1 MKGRSMILC
10 YLAILLLAYVV
21 PYTVLSSPES
31 AYFTYLFW
39 CVDALAAIALM
50 LYVMRS
56 WRG

>member
-50 LYVMRS
+50 LYVMR
-56 WRG
+56 G